1 VGVSVQG
8 VWCEKGH
15 EEEGGGEGRARWF
28 TEQRLVERKPKQ
40 STSTTTTT
48 NTSS

>member
-15 EEEGGGEGRARWF
+15 EEKRGEGGARWF

-40 STSTTTTT
+40 STSTTTIT
-48 NTSS
+48 NTG